1 MSAARRRGAGR
12 RSTGAR
18 GEARSAPRA
27 PTADGPAGSNGAA
40 SAIDL
45 GTVEPVPALAAL
57 GIRAFTTTR
66 GTGTFRLDG
75 TDAAGDVVTR
85 WHALQA
91 GLGVSRLASAR
102 QVHGAE
108 VLLHA
113 GGWRGWL
120 RYDGADGHVTTVA
133 RTALAVGVADCV
145 PVFLAH
151 PGGAV
156 GLLHAGWRGTVA
168 GIMARGL
175 AALAAWQ
182 VPIEE
187 VHVHLGPAIC
197 GRCYEVSPDVYQQ
210 LTGSRVATPTPVD
223 LRAVLARH
231 AGAAGVRHL
240 SVSPSCT
247 RCDNARFF
255 SHRAGDAGRQLGV
268 IVSGATSHP

>member
-1 MSAARRRGAGR
+1 VSAGR
-12 RSTGAR
+12 RRPRPAGAR
-18 GEARSAPRA
+18 SRP
-27 PTADGPAGSNGAA
+27 GAA
-40 SAIDL
+40 ADHHRAEGGAAAPAHTAAIDL
-45 GTVEPVPALAAL
+45 ATVEPIPAFAAL

-66 GTGTFRLDG
+66 TTGTFRLDG
-75 TDAAGDVVTR
+75 GDAAGEVVAR

-91 GLGVSRLASAR
+91 GLGASRLASAR

-182 VPIEE
+182 VPIDE

-210 LTGSRVATPTPVD
+210 LTGSRVAQPTPVD
-223 LRAVLARH
+223 LRAVLARQ
-231 AGAAGVRHL
+231 AGAAGVQHL
-240 SVSPSCT
+240 SVSPRCT
-247 RCDNARFF
+247 RCDRGRFF
-255 SHRAGDAGRQLGV
+255 SHRAGDAGRQVGV
-268 IVSGATSHP
+268 IVAGGTSHP